1 VRTTYNKTISDASFF
16 LIFLR
21 LFFKELKCYHLFY
34 SDDAISRLYVCG
46 EDHFKDTISTIDII
60 AILRDYR
67 KISKKEAAEKYAKL
81 CAFNVIGALIN
92 YRDILIVIEDDL
104 PKGESIE
111 NNLEKLKNHQNF
123 NSFINGIWWFKGDYA
138 KALTEIG
145 QFVSYMIS
153 GEGGVFVEEN
163 IITAIWYVWYQKVQ
177 FIMKSEKN
185 KLHFL
190 ARSFLATS
198 IELLKRIGL
207 DHENKK
213 RWEQAWSIYDDIVEF
228 AYRNVM
234 NRDIENKSKTILAQ
248 MIAKFEFESKT
259 KIFNYIA
266 SGLTSGTAESDLF
279 QKAYTK
285 SSITMQHKKTPN

>member
-1 VRTTYNKTISDASFF
+1 
-16 LIFLR
+16 
-21 LFFKELKCYHLFY
+21 
-34 SDDAISRLYVCG
+34 
-46 EDHFKDTISTIDII
+46 
-60 AILRDYR
+60 
-67 KISKKEAAEKYAKL
+67 
-81 CAFNVIGALIN
+81 
-92 YRDILIVIEDDL
+92 LIVLEDDL

-111 NNLEKLKNHQNF
+111 GYLGRLENHQNF
-123 NSFINGIWWFKGDYA
+123 NTFINGMWWVKGNYI
-138 KALTEIG
+138 KTLTEIG
-145 QFVSYMIS
+145 QFLSYMIK
-153 GEGGVFVEEN
+153 GEDNITVEQN

-185 KLHFL
+185 KQHFL
-190 ARSFLATS
+190 ARSFLTTS

-234 NRDIENKSKTILAQ
+234 DRDIENKSKTILAQ

-279 QKAYTK
+279 QKAYTE
-285 SSITMQHKKTPN
+285 SSITMQHKKNTK

>member
-1 VRTTYNKTISDASFF
+1 M
-16 LIFLR
+16 
-21 LFFKELKCYHLFY
+21 
-34 SDDAISRLYVCG
+34 
-46 EDHFKDTISTIDII
+46 
-60 AILRDYR
+60 
-67 KISKKEAAEKYAKL
+67 
-81 CAFNVIGALIN
+81 
-92 YRDILIVIEDDL
+92 
-104 PKGESIE
+104 
-111 NNLEKLKNHQNF
+111 
-123 NSFINGIWWFKGDYA
+123 
-138 KALTEIG
+138 TEIG

-153 GEGGVFVEEN
+153 GEDGVFVEEN
-163 IITAIWYVWYQKVQ
+163 IITAIWYVWYQKIQ

-234 NRDIENKSKTILAQ
+234 DREIENKSKTILAQ
-248 MIAKFEFESKT
+248 MIAKFEIEYKT

-266 SGLTSGTAESDLF
+266 LGLTSGTAESDLF

-285 SSITMQHKKTPN
+285 SSITMQHKKNTK